1 MCTCKDT
8 LAHSLGVP
16 CLDDIMSFHSLT
28 TYRWTIWKQDHSK
41 SRHFSPNFEW
51 FYTKWKT
58 IVPILNGR
66 VSRFQTTFENW
77 SVPQPAYFLPFKIWT
92 CPDFGSPL
100 YCWIGSNL
108 LWVSNVSKS
117 PPKNQIA
124 LDFQILLSCKMLLSF
139 VKKNLL
145 LCLCS

>member
-16 CLDDIMSFHSLT
+16 CLDDVMSFNSLT

-41 SRHFSPNFEW
+41 SRHFSPNSEW

-66 VSRFQTTFENW
+66 VCRFQTTFENW
-77 SVPQPAYFLPFKIWT
+77 TVPQPAYFLPFK
-92 CPDFGSPL
+92 SRH
-100 YCWIGSNL
+100 
-108 LWVSNVSKS
+108 V
-117 PPKNQIA
+117 
-124 LDFQILLSCKMLLSF
+124 QILDPQCIAEEARTFCELITFQNLHQKKQGCVGFLNTVKLLNATVICKKLF
-139 VKKNLL
+139 